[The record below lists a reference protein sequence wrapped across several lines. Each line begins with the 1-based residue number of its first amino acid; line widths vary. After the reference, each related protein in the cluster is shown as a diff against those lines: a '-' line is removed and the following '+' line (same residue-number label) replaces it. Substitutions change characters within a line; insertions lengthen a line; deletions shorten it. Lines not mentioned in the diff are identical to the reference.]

1 MRLRMLATTFGAAAL
16 LGGCMSMDG
25 GGEMAKAPEPLKP
38 VDTAQFYTGRWYEIA
53 RTPMNITKGCVAG
66 TTDFHKADDGRLMD
80 RDACRT
86 DTPEGKEKVFAGSID
101 LLNPGQNSKFRI
113 NYKIAGGLISYPV
126 TFWVY
131 DHGDD
136 YSWFMVTDPGFKN
149 LGYFTRNPRPSQGE
163 IDRFTARAKA
173 IGFTGEL
180 EYPAQFPPGEGRPG
194 S

>member
-1 MRLRMLATTFGAAAL
+1 MKLRMLATTFGAAML
-16 LGGCMSMDG
+16 LGGCMTMDG
-25 GGEMAKAPEPLKP
+25 GGEAKAPEPLKS

-66 TTDFHKADDGRLMD
+66 TTDFHAAPDGRLMD

-86 DTPEGKEKVFAGSID
+86 DTPEGKEKVFAGPID

-113 NYKIAGGLISYPV
+113 NYKIVAGLISYPV

-136 YSWFMVTDPGFKN
+136 YSWFIVTDPAFKN
-149 LGYFTRNPRPSQGE
+149 FGYFTRNPRPPQAE
-163 IDRFTARAKA
+163 IDRFTARAHA
-173 IGFTGEL
+173 IGFTGAL
-180 EYPAQFPPGEGRPG
+180 EYPAQFPPGEGQPG
-194 S
+194 R